1 MGYLSEVR
9 PKVFYGKK
17 LLTTR
22 ECDTSAA
29 KLAKQTS
36 SESNNKTDQD
46 KESKKKVAK
55 KGNKGQK

>member
-1 MGYLSEVR
+1 MGYSSAVR

-17 LLTTR
+17 LLTNQ
-22 ECDTSAA
+22 ECDSLAV

-36 SESNNKTDQD
+36 SQSNNETDED

-55 KGNKGQK
+55 KGKKGKK